1 MCQATEHCG
10 FFTFILS
17 EQTCTL
23 KRHGH
28 GTRIGDDDAISG
40 SVDVQVAPTVDGD
53 EGDSA
58 AASAEANGDKEP
70 ATAGSAGAG
79 VDSDSESDNSVDAGG
94 GGHAGD
100 TVNRGNVAI
109 ESDASSSAEVEVAAA
124 ASSDGSPATGENPA
138 ESKRTYSSVLDQN
151 AELNA
156 RSMLG
161 SASAWS
167 AADAAVGQWMQMDLG
182 REKQVTGVITQGRS
196 DSYESYV
203 KEFTVETSD
212 DGSVFTS
219 VVTGGGQ
226 PQLFFAGPS
235 DTRITAAF
243 DGPVKARFLR
253 LVVKSWEGSI
263 SMRAGAIGNAA
274 YVPGAEWCA
283 SEGQSCTCDGT
294 IFYGAHANLKWLMV
308 DSPEK
313 SQTLTCKGATFGGD
327 PVPSVQKQCRCLPTD
342 EAARK
347 PHLKAHF
354 CGKGYNKP
362 VEKILQEEF
371 NYMTTNANVDDD
383 WDLIYGGYQHC
394 GTKSHEWDMKTGLI
408 PKITFSAL
416 KPYQQWFNCM
426 GCRGS

>member
-109 ESDASSSAEVEVAAA
+109 DSDASSSAEVEVAAA
-124 ASSDGSPATGENPA
+124 ASSDGSPGENPA